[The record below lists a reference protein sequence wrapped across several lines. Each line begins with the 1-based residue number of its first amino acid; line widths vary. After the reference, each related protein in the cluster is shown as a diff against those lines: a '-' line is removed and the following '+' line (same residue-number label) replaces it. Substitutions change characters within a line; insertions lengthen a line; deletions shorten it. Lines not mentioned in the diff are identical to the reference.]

1 MFVNK
6 IINSQLQFVTCVNT
20 TTEFTFVQSTG
31 TYPLV
36 CNLCGRA
43 VLLYLAP
50 HTAGS
55 QEVSPWQLLPI
66 PA

>member
-1 MFVNK
+1 MFMNK
-6 IINSQLQFVTCVNT
+6 IINSQLQFVTRVNT
-20 TTEFTFVQSTG
+20 TTEFTFLKSTG

-36 CNLCGRA
+36 CILCGHA

-55 QEVSPWQLLPI
+55 QEVSLWQLLPI